1 MTGLNGAPV
10 LDPDPVL
17 DHEPEL
23 VPGPG
28 GRGVRGLARE
38 VALARAVVELQDDP
52 ALTDARS
59 ARERRADRRV
69 AERLRAAERAERRRT
84 GLAQV
89 AAARRERR
97 ETRWSGRASAS
108 KDRLLDPSR
117 RLTATYRRY
126 VGLSCVPPLLIAF
139 GVLFMSIVV
148 HDGVVGVGGPWYGYL
163 IEPMASLLLVVSLL
177 VGFTAVQNG
186 RAVPRGLWILDAGL
200 AAASMAL
207 TVVPW
212 GLRYGFEPGTT
223 LAHALPPLL
232 VVAAVVV
239 AHVLHAVFGPIFT
252 DLYDDLHDDRTGP
265 GRLDES
271 AADTVVL
278 YERTRRAVADGHLT
292 ATTSETGT
300 TAVSREAIRRTFGVA
315 KGRAQLAGDA
325 FEHVTAILSPVE
337 LVGQSTARPDHAVA
351 AAAEPAGTPRP
362 APDRPAR
369 SAGHRSRP
377 ARPGPRTGTLSESRP
392 GSLSEPLPGRLPG
405 TLDDVLSRTAVA
417 V

>member
-1 MTGLNGAPV
+1 MSGLNGAAV
-10 LDPDPVL
+10 LDADPVS
-17 DHEPEL
+17 
-23 VPGPG
+23 G
-28 GRGVRGLARE
+28 GEFPRGVVGECPGVRGLARE

-69 AERLRAAERAERRRT
+69 VERVRAAERAERRRA
-84 GLAQV
+84 GLAEI

-97 ETRWSGRASAS
+97 EARWSGRAAVS

-126 VGLSCVPPLLIAF
+126 VGLSMVPPLLIAF

-163 IEPMASLLLVVSLL
+163 IEPMASVLLVVSLL

-186 RAVPRGLWILDAGL
+186 RAVPRGLWVLDAGL

-212 GLRYGFEPGTT
+212 GLRYGFDPGTT

-252 DLYDDLHDDRTGP
+252 DLYADLCDDLTP
-265 GRLDES
+265 TRLDES

-292 ATTSETGT
+292 TTTTG
-300 TAVSREAIRRTFGVA
+300 AGVSVSREAIRRSFGVA
-315 KGRAQLAGDA
+315 KNRAQLAGDA
-325 FEHVTAILSPVE
+325 YEHVTALLHPT
-337 LVGQSTARPDHAVA
+337 GQNPAKPAQTTAG
-351 AAAEPAGTPRP
+351 PAGAT
-362 APDRPAR
+362 APSGRAAPPVQAR
-369 SAGHRSRP
+369 ASGKR
-377 ARPGPRTGTLSESRP
+377 PRTGTPLPEHLPEHLP
-392 GSLSEPLPGRLPG
+392 GSWDE
-405 TLDDVLSRTAVA
+405 VLSGPPLTRTAPA
-417 V
+417 AA

>member
-10 LDPDPVL
+10 LDPA
-17 DHEPEL
+17 PEL
-23 VPGPG
+23 APGLAVPAGER
-28 GRGVRGLARE
+28 RGVRGLARE
-38 VALARAVVELQDDP
+38 VAQARAVVELQDDP

-97 ETRWSGRASAS
+97 EARWSGRAAVS
-108 KDRLLDPSR
+108 KDRLLDPNR

-186 RAVPRGLWILDAGL
+186 RAVPRGLWVLDAGL

-212 GLRYGFEPGTT
+212 GLRYGFEPGAT

-232 VVAAVVV
+232 VAAAVVV

-252 DLYDDLHDDRTGP
+252 DLYADLCDDLTP
-265 GRLDES
+265 ARLDET

-292 ATTSETGT
+292 TTETG
-300 TAVSREAIRRTFGVA
+300 AGVSVSREAIRRSFGVA
-315 KGRAQLAGDA
+315 KNRAQLAGDA
-325 FEHVTAILSPVE
+325 YERVTAILP
-337 LVGQSTARPDHAVA
+337 GAAPAQPA
-351 AAAEPAGTPRP
+351 AAPAGMTAPPVQARASGKKPRP
-362 APDRPAR
+362 
-369 SAGHRSRP
+369 
-377 ARPGPRTGTLSESRP
+377 GTPLPEPLSEHLP
-392 GSLSEPLPGRLPG
+392 GSWDTMLSSPPL
-405 TLDDVLSRTAVA
+405 TRTAPA
-417 V
+417 AA

>member
-1 MTGLNGAPV
+1 MTGLTGAPV

-38 VALARAVVELQDDP
+38 VAQARAVVELQDDP

-97 ETRWSGRASAS
+97 EARWSGRAAVS
-108 KDRLLDPSR
+108 KDRLLDPNR

-126 VGLSCVPPLLIAF
+126 VGLSMVPPVLIAF

-163 IEPMASLLLVVSLL
+163 IEPMASVLLVVSLL

-186 RAVPRGLWILDAGL
+186 RAVPRGLWVLDAGL
-200 AAASMAL
+200 AVASMVL

-232 VVAAVVV
+232 VAAAVVV
-239 AHVLHAVFGPIFT
+239 QHVLHAVFGPIFA
-252 DLYDDLHDDRTGP
+252 DLYDDLTP
-265 GRLDES
+265 PTRLDET

-292 ATTSETGT
+292 ATTSETG
-300 TAVSREAIRRTFGVA
+300 AGVSVSREAIRRSFGVA
-315 KGRAQLAGDA
+315 KTRAQLAGDA
-325 FEHVTAILSPVE
+325 YEHVTAILP
-337 LVGQSTARPDHAVA
+337 GATPAQPA
-351 AAAEPAGTPRP
+351 AAPAGMT
-362 APDRPAR
+362 APPVQAR
-369 SAGHRSRP
+369 TSGKK
-377 ARPGPRTGTLSESRP
+377 PRTGTPLPEHLP
-392 GSLSEPLPGRLPG
+392 GSWDGS
-405 TLDDVLSRTAVA
+405 LDTVLSGPPLTRTAPA
-417 V
+417 AA